1 MRRRTFVGI
10 MAALPVL
17 GACQNP
23 DGQPATG
30 DGGIELRLAEG
41 TEPDSLSPIAALYGL
56 STKVHEGL
64 YRITGD
70 GEVTPAIADAPAAPD
85 GAGTLW
91 TVPVGAGHRFS
102 SGDEVTVDDV
112 AATYRAILDPDTGSA
127 LATQFAMLDRITTT
141 AHGVEFQLHE
151 PYAAFDRLLTVG
163 IGPADLVGQPVES
176 STLATDPVGS
186 GPYRVAQWR
195 AGESLI
201 FEPNPHFTP
210 KPALDRIVINFVA
223 DQNAVLQ
230 RAASGDF
237 DGAQLAPVLART
249 FENKKDWTVWANPS
263 ADFRAVTF
271 PRNHPAFTDS
281 RVRQALNYAVNRQ
294 QMVDGILYGYGQPAH
309 TPVSQAQGDLF
320 NPDAVYAHDTSKAE
334 QLLTAAGWRPGSDG
348 VRRKDGTELEF
359 TVMYFA
365 EDVLRRDL
373 TVAFAAD
380 MKKIGVRV
388 EVEAVSR
395 PEARRRIPTAG
406 LLVGGGDMPYHP
418 DQHLAPLLDGASA
431 EFDADQPFRNPSG
444 YRNDQIDDLLEQ
456 GRASLDPQDRTRIY
470 RSIQTEYLADP
481 ALVTLTHLR
490 HTYIARGT
498 DQWAGLTPVLE
509 PHEHGV
515 AWGPWWNVE
524 AWAPR

>member
-1 MRRRTFVGI
+1 MRRRTFVGM
-10 MAALPVL
+10 MAALPLL

-30 DGGIELRLAEG
+30 GAELRLAEG
-41 TEPDSLSPIAALYGL
+41 NEPDSLSPIAVLYGL

-70 GEVTPAIADAPAAPD
+70 GEVTPAIAGGAAVPNQS
-85 GAGTLW
+85 ATVW

-102 SGDEVTVDDV
+102 TGDEVTAEDV
-112 AATYRAILDPDTGSA
+112 AATYRAILDPGTGSA
-127 LATQFAMLDRITTT
+127 LATQFAMLDRVTSTPD
-141 AHGVEFQLHE
+141 GVEFRLHE

-163 IGPADLVGQPVES
+163 IGPADLIRQPVES

-210 KPALDRIVINFVA
+210 KPGVDRIVINFVA

-249 FENKKDWTVWANPS
+249 FEDKKGWTVWANPS

-271 PRNHPAFTDS
+271 PRNHPAFADA
-281 RVRQALNYAVNRQ
+281 RVRQALNHAVNRQ
-294 QMVDGILYGYGQPAH
+294 QMVDAILYGYGQPAH
-309 TPVSQAQGDLF
+309 TPVSQDQGDLF
-320 NPDAVYAHDTSKAE
+320 NPDARFSHDTSRAE
-334 QLLTAAGWRPGSDG
+334 QLLTAAGWLPGSDG
-348 VRRKDGTELEF
+348 VRRKDGTELGF

-373 TVAFAAD
+373 AVAFAAD
-380 MKKIGVRV
+380 MKTIGVRV

-395 PEARRRIPTAG
+395 PEARRRIPTDG

-418 DQHLAPLLDGASA
+418 DQHLAPMLDGAPA
-431 EFDADQPFRNPSG
+431 EFDPEEPFRNPSG
-444 YRNDQIDDLLEQ
+444 YRNEQIDDLLEQ
-456 GRASLDPQDRTRIY
+456 GRTSLDPPDRTRIY
-470 RSIQTEYLADP
+470 RRIQTEYVADP

-490 HTYIARGT
+490 HTYIAR
-498 DQWAGLTPVLE
+498 DAEQWTGLTQVLE

-515 AWGPWWNVE
+515 SWGPWWNVE
-524 AWAPR
+524 AWSRK